1 MEKVLSHFLFTTK
14 KIDEFTLNL
23 VSLYDLYLPIV
34 GKTSVCFYMLLN
46 NYVCCSNKTNCLSFN
61 SQAICQQLHINI
73 NQLIE
78 AKDKLEAIGLL
89 QTFVSCSNNA
99 AKIYIFVLR
108 TPLQFD
114 HFITNPKL
122 ISLLISSIGSTNFE
136 FLQYKYSHDSQLNNS
151 IEITK
156 NFNSIFNDKNL
167 KNIPEIDWNKLY
179 LNIQKTTSLTI
190 TIDQTS
196 KQMIQDIYKKYRISM
211 KDIEMTI
218 YDSIYVVD
226 NNNIVDPNLLLQNF
240 NKLLSGNITTTF
252 SPISRN
258 SKIFYGQLDENQEQ
272 KIINNYQ
279 LVSPPLYLSSIF
291 KRPLD
296 EKEKN
301 IIFLLR
307 TKYHLNDEIINVI
320 IDFSLFKTNGKLNKK
335 YILKTANSINGLGL
349 DQVTEVINHFKKALV
364 NNTKTINAQI
374 NYKLESL

>member
-14 KIDEFTLNL
+14 KIDEFALNL
-23 VSLYDLYLPIV
+23 IALYDLYLPIV
-34 GKTSVCFYMLLN
+34 GKTSICFYMLLN
-46 NYVCCSNKTNCLSFN
+46 NYVCCSNKTDCLSLN

-73 NQLIE
+73 NQLID

-89 QTFVSCSNNA
+89 QTFVSCSNNN

-122 ISLLISSIGSTNFE
+122 KSLLISSIGSTNFE

-156 NFNSIFNDKNL
+156 NFSSIFNDENL

-196 KQMIQDIYKKYRISM
+196 KQMIQDIYKKYRISI

-349 DQVTEVINHFKKALV
+349 DQVSEVINHFKKALV
-364 NNTKTINAQI
+364 NNTKTINDQI

>member
-14 KIDEFTLNL
+14 KIDEFALNL
-23 VSLYDLYLPIV
+23 ISLYDLYLPIV
-34 GKTSVCFYMLLN
+34 GKTSICFYMLLN
-46 NYVCCSNKTNCLSFN
+46 NYVCCSNKTDCLSLN

-73 NQLIE
+73 NQLID

-89 QTFVSCSNNA
+89 QTFVSCSNNN

-122 ISLLISSIGSTNFE
+122 KSLLISSIGSTNFE

-156 NFNSIFNDKNL
+156 NFSSIFNDENL

-196 KQMIQDIYKKYRISM
+196 KQMIQDIYKKYRISI
-211 KDIEMTI
+211 KDIETTI

-349 DQVTEVINHFKKALV
+349 DQVSEVINHFKKALV
-364 NNTKTINAQI
+364 NNTKTINDQI

>member
-14 KIDEFTLNL
+14 KIDEFALNL
-23 VSLYDLYLPIV
+23 ISLYDLYLPIV
-34 GKTSVCFYMLLN
+34 GKTSICFYMLLN
-46 NYVCCSNKTNCLSFN
+46 NYVCCSNKTDCLSLN

-73 NQLIE
+73 NQLID

-89 QTFVSCSNNA
+89 QTFVSCSNNN

-122 ISLLISSIGSTNFE
+122 KSLLISSIGSTNFE

-156 NFNSIFNDKNL
+156 NFSSIFNDENL

-196 KQMIQDIYKKYRISM
+196 KQMIQDIYKKYRISI

-349 DQVTEVINHFKKALV
+349 DQVSEVINHFKKALV
-364 NNTKTINAQI
+364 NNTKTINDQI